1 MTNDKT
7 RRRKRL
13 GWLGLLMV
21 LLLALGTCSYRLT
34 FAPSAS
40 TGHEQKPSAKPS
52 TDVLAPS
59 GPTSPSNPT
68 SPTSGNS
75 GGAAGNTGS
84 QVVLAPAAANGNGNG
99 GSDNCVDPS
108 NGNGNCVKTFG
119 VKVGQTP
126 LLYPTLTRNLPVTYS
141 NPNSF
146 DIEVTTYRVSVS
158 VPTSKAG
165 ACPASSLL
173 VPTGTVTLSPRIAL
187 PKKGSAATT
196 IPIRLGADAPE
207 GCQDVTFSVTVD
219 ATAVKK

>member
-1 MTNDKT
+1 VTNEQSA
-7 RRRKRL
+7 RRKR
-13 GWLGLLMV
+13 GVWLGLLV
-21 LLLALGTCSYRLT
+21 LLLALGGAGYALT
-34 FAPSAS
+34 SPSAS
-40 TGHEQKPSAKPS
+40 TGSGKPSAG
-52 TDVLAPS
+52 PS
-59 GPTSPSNPT
+59 G
-68 SPTSGNS
+68 
-75 GGAAGNTGS
+75 
-84 QVVLAPAAANGNGNG
+84 QVVLAPSASGNNGNGNGNG
-99 GSDNCVDPS
+99 GNDNCVEPS

-119 VKVGQTP
+119 VTVGHAP